1 MIKLFIGAVI
11 GFAVFYLYQNPG
23 DITGLIDTAKAT
35 VNSSA
40 QTLVDITKDKFQN
53 QLTLQ

>member
-35 VNSSA
+35 VNSTA
-40 QTLVDITKDKFQN
+40 QTLVDITKD
-53 QLTLQ
+53 